1 MRKAK
6 EMNSKRQSKRRPA
19 MAGFSMVELA
29 IVVSI
34 SLVLAGFAIPLVR
47 QTVFR
52 YRLGGAVSSVTAAIR
67 TGRYLALMKG
77 YRYRLAISPTNR
89 NYQFSS
95 DPERDDTFASDGNA
109 VPFTSPSAPVTISAA
124 TTLEFRP
131 NGQVA
136 ATAGGMSLDVS
147 YQGVTKTITVSTYG
161 NVTVTP

>member
-1 MRKAK
+1 LAQQANEMDLKRK
-6 EMNSKRQSKRRPA
+6 NRRPA
-19 MAGFSMVELA
+19 IAGFSVVELA
-29 IVVSI
+29 VVVTI
-34 SLVLAGFAIPLVR
+34 GLVMMGFAVPIVR
-47 QTVFR
+47 STMFR
-52 YRLGGAVSSVTAAIR
+52 YRLNGAVSAVTGAIR

-77 YRYRLAISPTNR
+77 YRYRLAISPTAR

-95 DPERDDTFASDGNA
+95 DPERDSTFANEGSA

-136 ATAGGMSLDVS
+136 ATTGGMSVNVS
-147 YQGVTKTITVSTYG
+147 YQGVTKTISVSNYG